1 MQTEINTN
9 NQQKASAAK
18 IFAMAGTYCLGVF
31 NDNYFKQA
39 ALLLAVTTGMA
50 HLQGPATVLFSLPF
64 ILCSSYAG
72 WIADRFAKRNVVRFS
87 KGLEVIAMLIGA
99 AGILL
104 INWPCILAMIFL
116 MSLQSTF
123 FSPAL
128 NASLLGIAIAGLS
141 LDAKWPVSSGLASS
155 RSLIAIVAVGVAV
168 FGFLASLGVY
178 SKEAAGVKRSF
189 PWWGPVSSLKDAR
202 DLFADH
208 KLRKAI
214 LANTIFYFLASTA
227 VLTINLMGIK
237 QLGFSQSL
245 TSLLSVC
252 LMLGISAGAV
262 LVSRFFSIKQ
272 WDRFLFIGILGMAVG
287 LFVAAF
293 TIFVPAAFQK
303 IWIISGLTLAGF
315 AGGVFLI
322 PITSFLQIYP
332 QRSEKGRV
340 LGTTNFCSFIGIM
353 CSGFVFSALSFL
365 FSPAGSMAALGA
377 LALCCALLLLLER
390 TTLIFIGSRLLF
402 ALLSLRYRITVK
414 GLENIKAGDMRGTL
428 FLPNHPA
435 LIDPVLISCIL
446 YGKGVYPR
454 PLSDQNQ
461 VNKPGIRLLMKLI
474 QPIVI
479 PDMSTEGRGG
489 KARIKEAL
497 A

>member
-1 MQTEINTN
+1 MQTETNTGS
-9 NQQKASAAK
+9 QQKASAGK
-18 IFAMAGTYCLGVF
+18 IFAMAVTYCLGVF

-39 ALLLAVTTGMA
+39 ALLLAVTTGIS

-72 WIADRFAKRNVVRFS
+72 WVADRFAKRNVVRFS

-99 AGILL
+99 TGILL
-104 INWPCILAMIFL
+104 MNWSCILAMIFL

-128 NASLLGIAIAGLS
+128 NASIPELFAEEQVAKANGFLKLVTTLSILLGIALAGIS
-141 LDAKWPVSSGLASS
+141 L
-155 RSLIAIVAVGVAV
+155 
-168 FGFLASLGVY
+168 Y
-178 SKEAAGVKRSF
+178 SKEAAGVRRPF

-252 LMLGISAGAV
+252 LMLGISVGAV
-262 LVSRFFSIKQ
+262 LVSRFFTVKQ
-272 WDRFLFIGILGMAVG
+272 WDRFLFTGILGMAMG
-287 LFVAAF
+287 LFLAAF
-293 TIFVPAAFQK
+293 TIFVPVTFQK
-303 IWIISGLTLAGF
+303 IWVISGLTLAGF

-340 LGTTNFCSFIGIM
+340 LGTTNFCGFIGIPGNAGLM
-353 CSGFVFSALSFL
+353 LCRSSFTRTHHTHFHRITPALCSALS
-365 FSPAGSMAALGA
+365 ALPGY
-377 LALCCALLLLLER
+377 CER
-390 TTLIFIGSRLLF
+390 T
-402 ALLSLRYRITVK
+402 
-414 GLENIKAGDMRGTL
+414 
-428 FLPNHPA
+428 
-435 LIDPVLISCIL
+435 
-446 YGKGVYPR
+446 
-454 PLSDQNQ
+454 
-461 VNKPGIRLLMKLI
+461 
-474 QPIVI
+474 
-479 PDMSTEGRGG
+479 
-489 KARIKEAL
+489 
-497 A
+497 